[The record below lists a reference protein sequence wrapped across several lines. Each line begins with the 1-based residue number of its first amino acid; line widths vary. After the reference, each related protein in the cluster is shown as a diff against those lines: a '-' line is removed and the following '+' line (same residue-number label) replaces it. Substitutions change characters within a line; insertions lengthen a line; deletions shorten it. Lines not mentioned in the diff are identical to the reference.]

1 MTRFALVSA
10 LGLASFL
17 ITRRYC
23 SSAEEFQINRLRR
36 YLALL
41 GVFTFFFS
49 LFVMDPRTPSW
60 RGVGW
65 RADWSPHYGAACS

>member
-10 LGLASFL
+10 LGPPRSLSQGGTAP
-17 ITRRYC
+17 
-23 SSAEEFQINRLRR
+23 AEEFQINRLRR

-49 LFVMDPRTPSW
+49 LFVMDPPTPSL
-60 RGVGW
+60 RGGGW
-65 RADWSPHYGAACS
+65 RADWSPHYGAAYS